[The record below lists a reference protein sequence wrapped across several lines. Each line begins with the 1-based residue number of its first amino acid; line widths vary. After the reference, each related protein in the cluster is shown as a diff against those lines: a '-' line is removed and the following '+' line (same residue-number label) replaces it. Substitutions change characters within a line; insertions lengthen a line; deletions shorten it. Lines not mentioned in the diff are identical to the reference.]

1 MLETGMKAPDFS
13 LPNQD
18 GETVN
23 LSDFGGKKVVL
34 YFYPKDD
41 TPGCTTEACE
51 FRDNSADFEKINA
64 VVLGVSSDSVK
75 SHSGFRD
82 KYSLPFHLLADTEK
96 QVHKAFGTWV
106 EKKMYGRIY
115 FGTQR
120 ATFVIDGEGIIRH
133 VFPKVK
139 PKGHSEEVKSVLA
152 LI

>member
-51 FRDNSADFEKINA
+51 FRDNITDFENIDA

-75 SHSGFRD
+75 SHSRFRD

-96 QVHKAFGTWV
+96 QVQKAFGTWV